1 MAKLSSTHIYGDL
14 YVDGTISGALSGNAS
29 TATTLQTA
37 RTINGTSFNGSA
49 NITTANWGTARNIS
63 IADSDAT
70 NTGTAVSVNGSG
82 NVTLKLPATIKA
94 TLSGNAATA
103 TKATQDSAG
112 QQINTTYIK
121 GLSVS
126 GKTITYTKG
135 DGTTGTIT
143 TQDTNTTYSAAT
155 TSAAGLMSAADKTKL
170 DGIATSANNYSHPN
184 SGATAGSYGPSA
196 NASPAHSGTFSVPYI
211 TINAAGHITSA
222 STKTITLPADNNTD
236 TKVTYTLGTTTKYYM
251 GGPTA
256 TATGTGGI
264 TFDTGIYATTTAG
277 QLQVTGGL
285 ITGSTIK
292 SDAAVTDDLGTGAL
306 PWRATYSKQFTVA
319 GEASKTYGYLTTQTV
334 GTADTVGV
342 CRLSLGNSTAS
353 GTASNAKGHIHLY
366 GSSSGYTNL
375 TPGNNGTSNIT
386 ITLPSATGSLP
397 IMSKG
402 DTSYWGMLTPDG
414 GTSWIRTTSSGL
426 IPVDQNGTSALG
438 TSSWPFGSIYGT
450 TIYEGGTSLANKYA
464 AKSHGTHL
472 TIGTGASNAAAG
484 NHTHTNIFHQDTRS
498 TNTTP
503 DGAPTGLS
511 VHLKN
516 NGTDGLSDGGTYHSS
531 LFIKGWNDYSGGPY
545 GNIAISA
552 NNNLWYRASSSG
564 SAWNSWKKVSVDGH
578 SHSGYLSTG
587 GGTLS
592 GPITVSG
599 ESKFHNGTY
608 SDPWSG
614 TGCCIK
620 GTGNMGLTGALRA
633 NSGVATLVQANGV
646 ATSDGAT
653 YVANL
658 RYANSRGYCDLGS
671 NTIPGRLYI
680 RSGQGTAG
688 SGVCVEC
695 SVTNGKAYV
704 QYLSPEAG
712 TIALTS
718 HLSDRTKKDN
728 ITYVGSKDS
737 EFTNKDFYDFIKKDL
752 GLATYTIKK
761 EYATTDTHTKLN
773 FIAQDILYDYDNDCI
788 NKVGNLIV
796 QTEDAMEQQ
805 GTLQFDPDTFASV
818 IAGALK
824 ESINKIEEDNEKIKI
839 LENEIK
845 ELEIKNKALE
855 ELVYSINER
864 LLNLEDNI

>member
-277 QLQVTGGL
+277 QLSVGSLQTRGN
-285 ITGSTIK
+285 ITTSGNGSHAIGSTANRFSSIYGADIYAY
-292 SDAAVTDDLGTGAL
+292 DANAQH
-306 PWRATYSKQFTVA
+306 Y
-319 GEASKTYGYLTTQTV
+319 ASLRTTTV
-334 GTADTVGV
+334 GTADTQGVG
-342 CRLSLGNSTAS
+342 RLIAGNSVNA
-353 GTASNAKGHIHLY
+353 GTAGNAKGQVLLY
-366 GSSSGYTNL
+366 GTNTGYTAI
-375 TPGNNGTSNIT
+375 TPGNNTTSNIT
-386 ITLPSATGSLP
+386 ITLPSAAGTLARTSDNITGSSASCTGNAATATKLATARS
-397 IMSKG
+397 I
-402 DTSYWGMLTPDG
+402 
-414 GTSWIRTTSSGL
+414 
-426 IPVDQNGTSALG
+426 ALG
-438 TSSWPFGSIYGT
+438 
-450 TIYEGGTSLANKYA
+450 
-464 AKSHGTHL
+464 
-472 TIGTGASNAAAG
+472 
-484 NHTHTNIFHQDTRS
+484 
-498 TNTTP
+498 
-503 DGAPTGLS
+503 GL
-511 VHLKN
+511 L
-516 NGTDGLSDGGTYHSS
+516 
-531 LFIKGWNDYSGGPY
+531 
-545 GNIAISA
+545 
-552 NNNLWYRASSSG
+552 SG
-564 SAWNSWKKVSVDGH
+564 SASFDGSAGITISASIAKPSKSGDWWSGGLVTINTDGVMEVGKYIDLHHTDTTTKDFSTRIQTGGDNGNTITLPTSDGTLALTSHTH
-578 SHSGYLSTG
+578 SYAASSHTHSYLALS
-587 GGTLS
+587 GGTLT
-592 GPITVSG
+592 GPVTVSG

-614 TGCCIK
+614 TGCAIK
-620 GTGNMGLTGALRA
+620 ATGNIGLTGAIRA
-633 NSGVATLVQANGV
+633 NGGVATLAATNGV

-671 NTIPGRLYI
+671 NTVPGRLYI

-695 SVTNGKAYV
+695 AVTNGKAYV

-712 TIALTS
+712 TIALTN
-718 HLSDRTKKDN
+718 HLSDRTKKEN
-728 ITYVGSKDS
+728 IVYVGSKDS
-737 EFTNKDFYDFIKKDL
+737 EFTNKDFYNFIRDDL
-752 GLATYTIKK
+752 GLATYNYNE
-761 EYATTDTHTKLN
+761 EYVTTDTHTKLN
-773 FIAQDILYDYDNDCI
+773 FIAQDILYDIENNCE

-796 QTEDAMEQQ
+796 QTENAMETQ
-805 GTLQFDPDTFASV
+805 GNLRYDPEIYTSV

-824 ESINKIEEDNEKIKI
+824 EAINKIEELEDKNKKLEERLAMLEEKFSA
-839 LENEIK
+839 LENK
-845 ELEIKNKALE
+845 
-855 ELVYSINER
+855 
-864 LLNLEDNI
+864 